1 MSHIFS
7 ASIASC
13 GATRENEGL
22 RANVR
27 VAPSASSRAA
37 EQRVGLLLAVVE
49 EAEAQTRE
57 RGRTGRERGAGGDA
71 AAARVVNDD
80 HAGILSRAGLLYDP
94 SSATNR

>member
-13 GATRENEGL
+13 GATRENFEQ
-22 RANVR
+22 RR
-27 VAPSASSRAA
+27 RAA